1 MTTPTRIATFL
12 FQSALCL
19 GLVAGPAFAGQKDV
33 KTQSDARTLT
43 RDRGTAEHVSSAQP
57 AAKASA
63 SHTAKTG
70 SHAAHNKSSHS
81 VAAKETATKTEASK
95 TGAAKTVPS
104 STKAHASA
112 HQASGGKSTTHSNS
126 M

>member
-19 GLVAGPAFAGQKDV
+19 GLAAGPAFASQKDV
-33 KTQSDARTLT
+33 KTQSDAHTLT
-43 RDRGTAEHVSSAQP
+43 RDRGTAEHVSSTQP
-57 AAKASA
+57 AAKAST
-63 SHTAKTG
+63 SHAAKTG
-70 SHAAHNKSSHS
+70 SHVAHAKASKS
-81 VAAKETATKTEASK
+81 VASKDTATKTHASK
-95 TGAAKTVPS
+95 ASAVKTES

-112 HQASGGKSTTHSNS
+112 HQTSGGTATTHSNS

>member
-19 GLVAGPAFAGQKDV
+19 GLAAGPAFASQKDV
-33 KTQSDARTLT
+33 KTQSDAHTLT
-43 RDRGTAEHVSSAQP
+43 RDRGTAEHVSSTQP
-57 AAKASA
+57 AAKAST
-63 SHTAKTG
+63 SHAAKTG
-70 SHAAHNKSSHS
+70 SHVAH
-81 VAAKETATKTEASK
+81 AKASK
-95 TGAAKTVPS
+95 TSAAKTQS

-112 HQASGGKSTTHSNS
+112 HQTSGGTATTHSNS